1 MITLCRKTQEYKLYD
16 NGKVRRIYYMNK
28 YGNYH
33 NLYGPAYI
41 LYYENGNKYI
51 EEYCIN
57 GKPHRKDGPAYIIY
71 YENGNKRHE
80 EYYINGKRHRKD
92 GSAYIE
98 YYENGDKCREEYC
111 IDGIKY
117 THKEWLE
124 KVGLNILIKN
134 G

>member
-51 EEYCIN
+51 EEY
-57 GKPHRKDGPAYIIY
+57 
-71 YENGNKRHE
+71 
-80 EYYINGKRHRKD
+80 YINV
-92 GSAYIE
+92 IP
-98 YYENGDKCREEYC
+98 YY
-111 IDGIKY
+111 
-117 THKEWLE
+117 HKELLE
-124 KVGLNILIKN
+124 NAKN
-134 G
+134 HDNTL